1 MGGEEVRDL
10 EGGDGV
16 GHFGLVGWLVGWLG
30 GWFGWLE
37 EGREGWDWRRLI

>member
-16 GHFGLVGWLVGWLG
+16 GHFGLVGWLVGWVVGLV
-30 GWFGWLE
+30 GWRK
-37 EGREGWDWRRLI
+37 EGRVGIGGG